1 MRVLVAAAVAIL
13 ALSPVFAQEFSTGVP
28 ELGPNPVL
36 TLDQDRLYATS
47 EFGRRVQAEIT
58 ADLEALS
65 AENRRIEVALEA
77 EERRLTD
84 ERAGMEPADFQE
96 LAAEFDTRVTEIRA
110 AQSAKA
116 ENISSRA
123 DRERA
128 RFFSAAFPV
137 LLSLVEESGA
147 VAILNN
153 SAVIFSIRQID
164 ITDIAISRVNQELG
178 AAPLPVDP
186 GPLPIQRPEIEQ

>member
-1 MRVLVAAAVAIL
+1 MRVLIAAAVAIF
-13 ALSPVFAQEFSTGVP
+13 ALSPVSAQEFSTGVP

-36 TLDQDRLYATS
+36 TLDQDKLYAVS
-47 EFGRRVQAEIT
+47 EFGQRVQAEIT
-58 ADLEALS
+58 ADLERLS
-65 AENRRIEVALEA
+65 AENRQIEAALEA
-77 EERRLTD
+77 EERRLTE
-84 ERAGMEPADFQE
+84 ERVGMDPSDFQE
-96 LAAEFDTRVTEIRA
+96 LAAEFDIRVTEIRE
-110 AQSAKA
+110 AQSSKA
-116 ENISSRA
+116 ENIRNRA
-123 DRERA
+123 DRERE
-128 RFFSAAFPV
+128 RFFEAAFPV

-178 AAPLPVDP
+178 AAPRPIDP

>member
-1 MRVLVAAAVAIL
+1 MRVLIAAAVAMF
-13 ALSPVFAQEFSTGVP
+13 AFSPVLAQEFSTGVP

-47 EFGRRVQAEIT
+47 EFGMRVQAEIT
-58 ADLEALS
+58 KDLEALS
-65 AENRRIEVALEA
+65 AENRQIEVALEA

-84 ERAGMEPADFQE
+84 ERVGMEPVEFQN
-96 LAAEFDTRVTEIRA
+96 LAAEFDMRVTEIRE
-110 AQSAKA
+110 AQSSKA
-116 ENISSRA
+116 ENIRSRA
-123 DRERA
+123 DQERER
-128 RFFSAAFPV
+128 FFEAAFPV

-147 VAILNN
+147 VAILNS
-153 SAVIFSIRQID
+153 SAVIFSIRKID

-186 GPLPIQRPEIEQ
+186 GPLPIQRPEVDP